1 MSFSQIIW
9 RSYFHQTLF
18 IGLILTPILTETP
31 SRSTHN
37 LPVRVLRFPGSEE
50 VVGAVL
56 QATLARHHCHLP
68 EGPGGGPPWEAEGD
82 GQAHQ
87 EDRDQIL
94 PPGLHSLHQ
103 KIVLQAEEEI
113 PQHVR
118 VSQDW
123 YCPV

>member
-1 MSFSQIIW
+1 MTNF
-9 RSYFHQTLF
+9 
-18 IGLILTPILTETP
+18 LTRIP

-37 LPVRVLRFPGSEE
+37 LPVGILRVPGGEE

-56 QATLARHHCHLP
+56 QATLARHHRHLP
-68 EGPGGGPPWEAEGD
+68 EGPGGGAPWEAEGD

-94 PPGLHSLHQ
+94 PPGLHTLHQ
-103 KIVLQAEEEI
+103 KIVLQAKEEI

-118 VSQDW
+118 VGQDW
-123 YCPV
+123 YCSV